1 MTHRSRLGAAVVD
14 VPRSHFPDAVAFW
27 RDVLERPAEAEAR
40 HPDYADFGEVIDGVH
55 VWVQAVGDA
64 TPRVH
69 LDIETDDVDAEVNRL
84 VGLGAVEL
92 ARIQSWVVMRDPV
105 GTVFCVIRVH
115 LADAFAAAATTW
127 P

>member
-1 MTHRSRLGAAVVD
+1 MTHRSRLGAALVD
-14 VPRSHFPDAVAFW
+14 VPRSHYPAAVAFW
-27 RDVLERPAEAEAR
+27 NDALDRPAEVEPGD
-40 HPDYADFGEVIDGVH
+40 PDYTTFGEVIDGVEMS
-55 VWVQAVGDA
+55 VQAVGDVR
-64 TPRVH
+64 PRVH

-92 ARIQSWVVMRDPV
+92 ARIKSWVVMRDPV

-115 LADAFAAAATTW
+115 FADAFDATATAW

>member
-1 MTHRSRLGAAVVD
+1 MTHRSRLGAALVD
-14 VPRSHFPDAVAFW
+14 VPRSHYPDAVAFW
-27 RDVLERPAEAEAR
+27 RDALDRSAEAEGND
-40 HPDYADFGEVIDGVH
+40 PDYTTFGEVIHGVEMS
-55 VWVQAVGDA
+55 VQAVGDA

-92 ARIQSWVVMRDPV
+92 ARIKSWVVMRDPV

-115 LADAFAAAATTW
+115 FTDAFNTSAASW